1 MAHTERLYY
10 SECYLQGFN
19 GRLVRT
25 VPDARGVRVYLD
37 STAFYPESGGQ
48 PSDRGTL
55 AGIPVLDVIDEG
67 EEVAHVLAQRPTDD
81 VVFGSIDWERR
92 FDHMQQHTGQHIL
105 SAAFEQVGTLKTVSF
120 HLGTE
125 SVTIDLDAERVAT
138 KQLEEAEE
146 LANRV
151 VFENRTVNIFFRS
164 AAESQQLQL
173 RKPTFREGDIRLVE
187 VPGFDLSACGGTHV
201 SATGGVGMICIR
213 KVERAKSSTRVEF
226 VCGRRAL
233 RRARRDFSLLTEAGR
248 LLSAGL
254 DDVPDLISKQ
264 MQDLRDVGKAVQQL
278 VVDLAGMEAM
288 QLWQQA
294 PEIGGVR
301 VAQCVLAAADAKKA
315 KFVAQAMAK
324 QPEAVALIGV
334 NGAPTALFFAQTPG
348 GKANVSDILKQ
359 TVAKFG
365 GRGGGTRDF
374 AQGGGL
380 PEEQL
385 ESALIFAAS
394 LLPGAAAL
402 LS

>member
-1 MAHTERLYY
+1 
-10 SECYLQGFN
+10 
-19 GRLVRT
+19 
-25 VPDARGVRVYLD
+25 
-37 STAFYPESGGQ
+37 
-48 PSDRGTL
+48 
-55 AGIPVLDVIDEG
+55 
-67 EEVAHVLAQRPTDD
+67 
-81 VVFGSIDWERR
+81 
-92 FDHMQQHTGQHIL
+92 
-105 SAAFEQVGTLKTVSF
+105 
-120 HLGTE
+120 
-125 SVTIDLDAERVAT
+125 
-138 KQLEEAEE
+138 
-146 LANRV
+146 
-151 VFENRTVNIFFRS
+151 
-164 AAESQQLQL
+164 
-173 RKPTFREGDIRLVE
+173 
-187 VPGFDLSACGGTHV
+187 
-201 SATGGVGMICIR
+201 
-213 KVERAKSSTRVEF
+213 
-226 VCGRRAL
+226 
-233 RRARRDFSLLTEAGR
+233 LTEAGR